1 MAVYKAHSIGT
12 YTGLSADWHEL
23 RLLYK
28 NKHSI
33 YMQNSNS
40 GMNTVLLVVVI
51 IILAFGAYFMF
62 WRDTGTD
69 GADTN
74 TQNTSSGL
82 NLDVQGSVSGGS
94 NSEQ

>member
-1 MAVYKAHSIGT
+1 MAVYKAHSMGA

-23 RLLYK
+23 RVFYQ
-28 NKHSI
+28 NKHST

-51 IILAFGAYFMF
+51 IVLAIGAYFMF
-62 WRDTGTD
+62 WRNTGT
-69 GADTN
+69 GGVDTSTPN
-74 TQNTSSGL
+74 TSGL
-82 NLDVQGSVSGGS
+82 NVDVQGSVSGGS